1 MLKKSAVRSI
11 VKRHFALVPITSK
24 DVRSLRESI
33 DQLVERLEDRMEK
46 LKALYVEE
54 QSPFD
59 PSQTSQMPRVFRS
72 GSQSIEA
79 FVGWSELI
87 FHILIGRAYSLL
99 YQPLM
104 RDPTLWPEFRDE

>member
-1 MLKKSAVRSI
+1 M
-11 VKRHFALVPITSK
+11 TSK

-33 DQLVERLEDRMEK
+33 DQLVEHLEDRMAR
-46 LKALYVEE
+46 LKALSVEE
-54 QSPFD
+54 HSPFD
-59 PSQTSQMPRVFRS
+59 PAQTSQMPRVFRA

-79 FVGWSELI
+79 FVGWSEAI
-87 FHILIGRAYSLL
+87 FHILIGRAYCLL